1 VTFSAGALPVAT
13 AGAIRPLRI
22 HLTNTTAQLPR
33 SSNDSG
39 NLVKRSLDNTTYII
53 VALASAARKKKRA
66 SSLRRS
72 VSLSLSTSLKLVL
85 GFLAESSSCPVEPSP
100 VAMDLRMGLRGL
112 QRETLD
118 DCRERSFLFKSHRV
132 IRRNLSSKQRYSVPS
147 YQHRVLA
154 VMLHK
159 NKICEAFMRERT
171 DNRILSM
178 TSKIDTGFFIGSRY
192 L

>member
-1 VTFSAGALPVAT
+1 MNAAEPSHFQSWDQGNAGDFWVTFSAGALPVAT
-13 AGAIRPLRI
+13 AGAIGPLRV

-33 SSNDSG
+33 SSNKSG
-39 NLVKRSLDNTTYII
+39 NMVKGSLDNTTYII

-85 GFLAESSSCPVEPSP
+85 GFLAELSSCPEEPSP

-112 QRETLD
+112 QRETLY

-132 IRRNLSSKQRYSVPS
+132 IRGNLCSKQRYSVPS
-147 YQHRVLA
+147 SRHRLLA
-154 VMLHK
+154 VMLHT
-159 NKICEAFMRERT
+159 NKMREVSY
-171 DNRILSM
+171 I
-178 TSKIDTGFFIGSRY
+178 KE
-192 L
+192 